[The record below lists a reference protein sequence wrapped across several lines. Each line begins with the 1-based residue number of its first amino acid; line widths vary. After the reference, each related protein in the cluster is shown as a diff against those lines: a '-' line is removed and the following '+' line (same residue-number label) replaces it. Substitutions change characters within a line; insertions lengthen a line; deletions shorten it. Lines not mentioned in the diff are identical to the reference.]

1 MTMVGAGSSMGAA
14 GEAATVTYRD
24 FDMPRSLRAAFQR
37 SAVEWLDGA
46 GRPTA
51 ATPRL
56 SASALLLRET
66 ATGLEV
72 FAQRRVP
79 QMAFAPGML
88 VYPGGAVDPRDG
100 EGEIDWERIS
110 PARSVDQW
118 AHLLGADPAQTR
130 LILFA
135 VTRELFE
142 ECGVLIAGPDQ
153 HTVLDDLSDPRWQR
167 HREALL
173 NRSVSFA
180 KVLVAEGLTLRTD
193 LLAPVG
199 HWITPECEPRRYD
212 TYFFAAT
219 LPVGQHADGRT
230 TEAVT
235 AGWVEAAEALQEHR
249 AGPGTMMPP
258 TQVLAETVAD
268 ATDLKSYFAR
278 PHSMQPVLPSP
289 ARVAGALV
297 MRAPIPA
304 TQVASF
310 RETD

>member
-1 MTMVGAGSSMGAA
+1 
-14 GEAATVTYRD
+14 
-24 FDMPRSLRAAFQR
+24 MPQSLRAAFQQ
-37 SAVEWLDGA
+37 SAVDWLDVER
-46 GRPTA
+46 RPTA

-56 SASALLLRET
+56 SASALLLRSG

-100 EGEIDWERIS
+100 HGEIGWERIS
-110 PARSVDQW
+110 PAHSVDQW

-135 VTRELFE
+135 VARELFE
-142 ECGVLIAGPDQ
+142 ECGVLIAGPDRR
-153 HTVLDDLSDPRWQR
+153 TLLDDLGDPRWQR

-180 KVLVAEGLTLRTD
+180 EVLISEELTLRSD
-193 LLAPVG
+193 LLTPVA

-219 LPVGQHADGRT
+219 LPAGQRADGRT

-235 AGWVEAAEALQEHR
+235 AGWVEAAEALREHR
-249 AGPGTMMPP
+249 DGPGTMMPP
-258 TQVLAETVAD
+258 TEVLAETVAD
-268 ATDLKSYFAR
+268 AANLERYFAG

-289 ARVAGALV
+289 VRCAGSLV

-304 TQVASF
+304 TRAASF